1 MYVSTADTK
10 LAHRLG
16 HRPPAKW
23 NDFSLQ
29 VKQGRVL
36 KGCSQVRQAGK
47 QQRTGALAQKAKQNK
62 NRAEDSKQKGN
73 EVRISAGQTMSK
85 FCL

>member
-10 LAHRLG
+10 LARRLG

-47 QQRTGALAQKAKQNK
+47 QQRTGALAQKAKQK
-62 NRAEDSKQKGN
+62 KIEQKTVSRR
-73 EVRISAGQTMSK
+73 EMRSESVLVKR
-85 FCL
+85 